1 MGEELQNRTP
11 GAPGGDEQFQVP
23 IGYTT
28 PKPGE
33 RRRHRRKP
41 SRNFG
46 RNILELL
53 AILAA
58 AAVIAYL
65 LQAFVV
71 KPFQIPSESMNPT
84 LEPGDRVLV
93 NRVAYKFGSKPKR
106 GDIIV
111 FQSPDDPNVDFI
123 KRVVAV
129 GGETIEV
136 RRGSVI
142 INGEPIPES
151 YVKAPD
157 VSNFKAQTVPEGM
170 VFVMGD
176 NRGDSQDS
184 RYWRSPWLP
193 ETNIIGKYFMTYWP
207 PDRLGFK

>member
-11 GAPGGDEQFQVP
+11 GTPGNGQQFQVP

-28 PKPGE
+28 PKPDGRKRK
-33 RRRHRRKP
+33 RRDH
-41 SRNFG
+41 SRSFG

-58 AAVIAYL
+58 AAIIAYF

-84 LEPGDRVLV
+84 LQPGDRVLV
-93 NRVAYKFGSKPKR
+93 NRLAYKFGSKPKR

-111 FQSPDDPNVDFI
+111 FQSPDNPDVDFI
-123 KRVVAV
+123 KRVIAV
-129 GGETIEV
+129 SGETIEIQ
-136 RRGSVI
+136 RGSVK
-142 INGEPIPES
+142 INGEPVTES
-151 YVKAPD
+151 YVKTAD
-157 VSNFKAQTVPEGM
+157 AMSFRSQTVPEGT

-176 NRGDSQDS
+176 NRPDSQDS
-184 RYWRSPWLP
+184 RYWRSPWLQ
-193 ETNIIGKYFMTYWP
+193 EGNIIGKYMMTYWP